1 VYSRV
6 ILYQRIKK
14 ILENKI
20 RKISTTKTKK
30 NSAYH
35 VATRDWIKGDLV
47 KVNDYDIT
55 GLPSSYYG
63 LISDEPVSE
72 AQLKFWPALNVYCL
86 FDGLLRPVELYKL
99 ELVSSAK

>member
-1 VYSRV
+1 MCLRV
-6 ILYQRIKK
+6 ILYQRIEK
-14 ILENKI
+14 ILENKNS
-20 RKISTTKTKK
+20 KNFDDKNKK
-30 NSAYH
+30 KFGVH
-35 VATRDWIKGDLV
+35 VHTRNWIKGDLV

-63 LISDEPVSE
+63 LISDEPVNDT
-72 AQLKFWPALNVYCL
+72 QLKFWPAMNVYCL